1 MKIKTQK
8 VLAAFHI
15 LFFLLLTQ
23 IFPQNLSVT
32 KIEPPN
38 WWRGMKLN
46 KVQLMLYGTDLDSI
60 SIRSPNLNI
69 GEVNLQKNK
78 NYSLVTLQFAENIAP
93 GIYNLIV
100 KKRNDSLSIK
110 YPILKRDTSKWIHRG
125 FNDSDVIYLIFPD
138 RFDDGDY
145 SNDTLKNKFEQF
157 KFGSLNGRHGG
168 DIQGIINRL
177 DYLKNLGVTS
187 LWITPMLVNNMWMS
201 YHGYAATDLYNI
213 DPRFGSNQ
221 LYKKLVNLAHSKGLK
236 IIMDHVSNHIG
247 VNHHWVKYP
256 PMPDWFNGTVQN
268 HLPAHHDKLAFIDIH
283 GDSTTYL
290 KTIKGWFTDYMPDL
304 KQANPFVANYLI
316 QNTIWWTE
324 YLGIDGIR
332 EDTYSYCDQKYLSNW
347 AKAILD
353 EYPHF
358 NIAGEIW
365 KGDPAFLAKY
375 QRDSFF
381 PRKFNSNLPA
391 VFDFAL
397 SDALRS
403 YLSGTGSFQ
412 NIYEVFA
419 KDFVYSNPENLVT
432 FVDNHDIDRALYLAK
447 GNIKKLKIAL
457 TILLTSRGI
466 PQLFYG
472 TEIGMDGGGEHGKIR
487 AQFPGGFPN
496 DSLNAFTEE
505 GRTEKQNNLYNF
517 VSKLLHLRKNYKA
530 LSIGKMIHFPPKDGI
545 YVYLKKYK
553 DENFIVI
560 INSSDKTKKVLLT
573 DYGNDFANVN
583 NLYDLLS
590 DKTVKIDY
598 VKSINIPNSFAKV
611 YKY

>member
-1 MKIKTQK
+1 MTLRFSE
-8 VLAAFHI
+8 VLSILHI
-15 LFFLLLTQ
+15 LLLFAVTQ
-23 IFPQNLSVT
+23 IFPQNLTVT
-32 KIEPPN
+32 KVEPPN
-38 WWRGMKLN
+38 WWSGMKLN
-46 KVQLMLYGTDLDSI
+46 KIQLLLYGTNLDSI
-60 SIRSPNLNI
+60 SVNSHILTAGSI
-69 GEVNLQKNK
+69 NLQNNK
-78 NYSLVTLQFAENIAP
+78 SYSLVSLQIAGNTAP
-93 GIYNLIV
+93 GTYNIEI
-100 KKRNDSLSIK
+100 KKGSDSFNIK
-110 YPILKRDTSKWIHRG
+110 FPILKRDTSEFIHQG

-145 SNDTLKNKFEQF
+145 ANDTLKNKFEQF

-168 DIQGIINRL
+168 DIQGIIDRL

-201 YHGYAATDLYNI
+201 YHGYAATDLYKI
-213 DPRFGSNQ
+213 DPRFGSNR
-221 LYKKLVNLAHSKGLK
+221 LYKELVTLAHSKGLK

-247 VNHHWVKYP
+247 VNHLWVKYP
-256 PMPDWFNGTVQN
+256 PTQDWFNGTVKN

-283 GDSTTYL
+283 GDTSTYN

-304 KQANPFVANYLI
+304 NQANSFVSNYLI
-316 QNTIWWTE
+316 QNTIWWIE

-347 AKAILD
+347 AKTILD

-358 NIAGEIW
+358 NIVGEVW

-412 NIYEVFA
+412 KIYETFA
-419 KDFVYSNPENLVT
+419 KDFVYSDPENLVT

-447 GNIKKLKIAL
+447 GNIQKLKIAL

-466 PQLFYG
+466 PQIFYG

-496 DSLNAFTEE
+496 DSLNEFIET
-505 GRTEKQNNLYNF
+505 GRTKKQNDIYNF
-517 VSKLLHLRKNYKA
+517 VSKLLHLRKKYKA
-530 LSIGKMIHFPPKDGI
+530 LSSGTMIHFPPKNGL

-553 DENFIVI
+553 NENFIVI
-560 INSSDKTKKVLLT
+560 INSSGKSKNVLLT
-573 DYGNDFANVN
+573 DYGKNFINVK
-583 NLYDLLS
+583 DLHDMLS
-590 DKTVKIDY
+590 NKTFKIDSL
-598 VKSINIPNSFAKV
+598 KFIDISNSSAKV